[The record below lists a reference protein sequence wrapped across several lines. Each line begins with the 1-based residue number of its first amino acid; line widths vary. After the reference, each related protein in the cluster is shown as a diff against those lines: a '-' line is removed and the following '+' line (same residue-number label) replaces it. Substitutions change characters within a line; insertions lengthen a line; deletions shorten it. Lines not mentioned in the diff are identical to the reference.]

1 MANIQR
7 GEIGVHY
14 EGREYIFRPSFARLD
29 ELAQDYDLKELWS
42 DIQTAK
48 RGEQE
53 KCATI
58 ILSYL
63 FTGTEDELDTL
74 IGYTMPINGWPVY
87 VPGAIPRDEQCIL
100 AFSLLRNGMNGTRN
114 IGQIKKSESNA
125 SKKFNAYDYVWS
137 AVRNLGMTREEAE
150 NMTMAE
156 FQHALMIAFPGQ
168 FVDWDEKNSEVED
181 FLADIERR
189 RSLING

>member
-1 MANIQR
+1 MARIKS

-29 ELAQDYDLKELWS
+29 ELAQDYDIKELWS
-42 DIQTAK
+42 DIQTA
-48 RGEQE
+48 RRDEQE

-74 IGYTMPINGWPVY
+74 IGYTLPVNGWPVY

-100 AFSLLRNGMNGTRN
+100 AFSLLRNGLIGNEN
-114 IGQIKKSESNA
+114 IRSAKSSEGSGEF
-125 SKKFNAYDYVWS
+125 FNAYDYVFG
-137 AVRNLGMTREEAE
+137 AVKNLNMSKAEAE
-150 NMTMAE
+150 ELTMAE
-156 FQHALMIAFPGQ
+156 YQQALLIAYPDQ
-168 FVDWDEKNSEVED
+168 FRD
-181 FLADIERR
+181 FERENAETEA
-189 RSLING
+189 LLKAVGMA